1 MKLFNDLK
9 KLYCSPDEL
18 EAGDYFYSW
27 STNTHYRVLEV
38 NHSEYFVIECIETGR
53 TTPMTYSIEKALRQ
67 VKADNEYVDL
77 DRLTKIKP
85 DEAYMIFGRKQGIY
99 VDR

>member
-18 EAGDYFYSW
+18 EVGDYFYSW

-53 TTPMTYSIEKALRQ
+53 TTPMTYSIEKAVRQ
-67 VKADNEYVDL
+67 VKADNEDVDL

-85 DEAYMIFGRKQGIY
+85 DEAYMIFGRK
-99 VDR
+99 

>member
-27 STNTHYRVLEV
+27 STNTHYRVLGV
-38 NHSEYFVIECIETGR
+38 NHSKYYVIECVETGQA
-53 TTPMTYSIEKALRQ
+53 TQMTYSIEKAIEILKEQ
-67 VKADNEYVDL
+67 NEDVDL
-77 DRLTKIKP
+77 DRLTKSKP
-85 DEAYMIFGRKQGIY
+85 NEIYMIFGRK
-99 VDR
+99 